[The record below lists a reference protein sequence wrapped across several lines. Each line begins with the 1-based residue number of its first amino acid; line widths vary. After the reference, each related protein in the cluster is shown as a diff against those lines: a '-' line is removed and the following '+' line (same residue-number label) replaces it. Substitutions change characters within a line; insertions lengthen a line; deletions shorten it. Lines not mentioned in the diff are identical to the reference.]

1 MFLSKK
7 NADVDAAPEGEAHDE
22 ATAPGKPVGRCDV
35 TFGSHLFSAII
46 GIAHNLLDLL
56 NHSPRAHETT
66 GDTVGESDQS
76 QGTDDQTHEIVERK

>member
-1 MFLSKK
+1 MIARWDLM
-7 NADVDAAPEGEAHDE
+7 
-22 ATAPGKPVGRCDV
+22 
-35 TFGSHLFSAII
+35 FGSPLFSAII

-56 NHSPRAHETT
+56 NHSPRAQDTT